1 MMNHISIN
9 PLKILLMTVSFKS
22 FRADVQKVLHHIAE
36 SESFRTTGD
45 CSIHHVNKEN
55 CRQA

>member
-1 MMNHISIN
+1 
-9 PLKILLMTVSFKS
+9 MTVSFKS
-22 FRADVQKVLHHIAE
+22 FRADVKKVLHHIAE